1 MVTLYRIRV
10 LAMMQKII
18 SISISIRNMRDLL
31 LLKLKN
37 VQLGLKEVVRN
48 AIQVV
53 LMVELV
59 EGKKRKKKQLERQL
73 VRR

>member
-10 LAMMQKII
+10 LAMMQKI
-18 SISISIRNMRDLL
+18 ISISIRNMRDLL